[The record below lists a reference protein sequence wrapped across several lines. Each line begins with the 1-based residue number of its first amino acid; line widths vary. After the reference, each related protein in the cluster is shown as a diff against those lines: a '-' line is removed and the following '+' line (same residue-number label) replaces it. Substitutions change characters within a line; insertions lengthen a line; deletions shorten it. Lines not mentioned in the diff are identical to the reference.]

1 MYENY
6 TSCPCL
12 LLIASIFMKMPLFY
26 FSFPKLFP
34 YAIGCTHLNLNVCN
48 RYQHYSSCTCMHL
61 IVPICMKMHLCN
73 FSCTWLHLCMQ
84 KISILFQLH
93 LYAPNCSYMH
103 ENASILF
110 QFNFSFSELF
120 LYVIGCT
127 YLYLNVCNRYQHYSS
142 CTCMHLIVN
151 CVILIAPGWTWL
163 HIIVPI

>member
-73 FSCTWLHLCMQ
+73 FSCTWLHLIVSICQWLHKLVPECMQ
-84 KISILFQLH
+84 KISLLFQLH
-93 LYAPNCSYMH
+93 LYAPNCSYLH
-103 ENASILF
+103 ENAPILF
-110 QFNFSFSELF
+110 
-120 LYVIGCT
+120 
-127 YLYLNVCNRYQHYSS
+127 
-142 CTCMHLIVN
+142 
-151 CVILIAPGWTWL
+151 
-163 HIIVPI
+163 